1 MIGRRETLAGL
12 LAGAGMAAGIGT
24 AQAQPAW
31 PDRPLR
37 WIVGYPPGGASDAFA
52 RLIAGIMGPRLG
64 QNVVVENRPGGGAV
78 VASEA
83 VARSPADGYTWMHV
97 DNGILVYNP
106 ALYSRLPYD
115 PDRDFAGV
123 GFIGLF
129 PLYVV
134 VRPDAPW
141 QDFAQ
146 LLAASRTR
154 APTYGTPAVASPH
167 HLAMELLKRR
177 SGLQAEHVP
186 YRGGPA
192 AMQDLLAGNVDVVV
206 IDTATG
212 TPFIRD
218 NRVRTLVA
226 LTDSRTRLAPSVP
239 TAKELGYDA
248 VAYGWQG
255 MSVPAATPA
264 PIVSR
269 LSEEMMRAMQSET
282 MTSRLRDLD
291 IEYRPWSPAQFQEFV
306 GRENALWRPLIREL
320 GIRLDS

>member
-1 MIGRRETLAGL
+1 MGGL
-12 LAGAGMAAGIGT
+12 LAAAGLAAGGTAWAQGAGG
-24 AQAQPAW
+24 AW
-31 PDRPLR
+31 PQRPIR
-37 WIVGYPPGGASDAFA
+37 WIVGYPPGGASDTFA
-52 RLIAGIMGPRLG
+52 RVISAQMSPRLG

-78 VASEA
+78 LASEA

-97 DNGILVYNP
+97 DNGILTYNP
-106 ALYSRLPYD
+106 ALYARLPYD
-115 PDRDFAGV
+115 PDRDFTGV

-134 VRPDAPW
+134 VRNESPW
-141 QDFAQ
+141 QDFAA
-146 LLAASRTR
+146 LRRASETR

-192 AMQDLLAGNVDVVV
+192 AMQDLLAGNVDIVV

-226 LTDSRTRLAPSVP
+226 LTERRTRLAPSVP
-239 TAKELGYDA
+239 TAREIGFDA

-255 MSVPAATPA
+255 MSVPAGTPA
-264 PIVSR
+264 PVVER
-269 LSEEMMRAMQSET
+269 LSDEMIRAMQSDQIAA
-282 MTSRLRDLD
+282 RLRDLD
-291 IEYRPWSPAQFQEFV
+291 IEYRPWSPAEFQAFV